1 MFEEDRAEYL
11 ELCQRPKIEH
21 FGKIV
26 YGLVKKGVFLRN
38 LWKYIKEI
46 YFWIFFL

>member
-26 YGLVKKGVFLRN
+26 YGLVKKRCIFKN
-38 LWKYIKEI
+38 FMEI
-46 YFWIFFL
+46 Y